1 MPFSG
6 PFHKDIAMNK
16 RRLMTFC
23 LALVLGLVVGNVPG
37 LVLAQGS
44 PFRDAGAKI
53 RGDAYWPSRATTR
66 YLEGARSYAQDFQ
79 TYVATNPAPEP
90 SVVKEVNL
98 ELNRYLS
105 ESQKHLATMKKDFA
119 SDKETVAAIE
129 GLEQDL
135 EATVESHK
143 AMVECCENETFDKI
157 AGMACCKDLVK
168 DLDKIHA
175 DHQKLMQKLSGKPAA
190 RSATRPGIP
199 QK

>member
-1 MPFSG
+1 
-6 PFHKDIAMNK
+6 MNK
-16 RRLMTFC
+16 SLSTTFC
-23 LALVLGLVVGNVPG
+23 LALVIGLVAGYLPG

-66 YLEGARSYAQDFQ
+66 YIEGARSYAQDFQ
-79 TYVATNPAPEP
+79 TYVATNPSPEP

-105 ESQKHLATMKKDFA
+105 ESKKHLATMKKDFA

-129 GLEQDL
+129 GLEKDL
-135 EATVESHK
+135 EAAVESHK

-157 AGMACCKDLVK
+157 AGMACCKELVK

-175 DHQKLMQKLSGKPAA
+175 DHQKLMKRLSAKPAVPA
-190 RSATRPGIP
+190 ATKSPAP
-199 QK
+199 AKKQ